1 MDKAVAATPVVSDQ
15 SATSRRMRHRMRR
28 GWGSLIQRQELVVFL
43 LLFLFGIALSFSTT
57 TFFTSTNLLNVAL
70 GFSWYAIAAFGATMV
85 IIVGGIDLSV
95 GSVMALSGI
104 VSALALQGGV
114 PLPLALVLGAL
125 CGVLVGLINGLLV
138 GRTGL
143 PPFMVT
149 LGTMGITRG
158 IVLSLTSGAPVSD
171 LPPAFRYLGQ
181 KDLLLGSIS
190 IPLPVVWMILLAGL
204 VSLLLHQTVMG
215 RYIYIVGRSE
225 RALRVAGI
233 SPVQLKIVVYTL
245 SGLLAAIAG
254 IIMTARLGVAAPMAA
269 NGYELDIIAAAVI
282 GGASLFGGEGTV
294 TGVILGAALIQVI
307 RNGVVLL
314 GLPNQNQWQFVT
326 IGAMILVVLLLDYW
340 RRRRV

>member
-1 MDKAVAATPVVSDQ
+1 MDKAVAITPVTDQ
-15 SATSRRMRHRMRR
+15 PTKAGRIRRRVQR
-28 GWGSLIQRQELVVFL
+28 GWGSLIQRQELVVFTL
-43 LLFLFGIALSFSTT
+43 LLLFGIALSFSTS
-57 TFFTSTNLLNVAL
+57 TFFTSTNLINVAL

-114 PLPLALVLGAL
+114 PLALALALGAL
-125 CGVLVGLINGLLV
+125 CGALVGLVNGLLV

-181 KDLLLGSIS
+181 KDLLLGPIS
-190 IPLPVVWMILLAGL
+190 IPLPVIWMIVLAVL
-204 VSLLLHQTVMG
+204 VSLLLHQTVIG
-215 RYIYIVGRSE
+215 RYIYIVGRSA
-225 RALRVAGI
+225 RALRVVGI
-233 SPVQLKIVVYTL
+233 SPVQLKIGVYTL

-254 IIMTARLGVAAPMAA
+254 MIMTARLGVAAPMAA

-340 RRRRV
+340 RRRRA

>member
-1 MDKAVAATPVVSDQ
+1 MDKAVAVAPVIDQPTPPGRI
-15 SATSRRMRHRMRR
+15 RRRLQR
-28 GWGSLIQRQELVVFL
+28 GWGSLIQRQELVVCTLL
-43 LLFLFGIALSFSTT
+43 LLFAIALSFSTSS
-57 TFFTSTNLLNVAL
+57 FFSSTNLINIAL
-70 GFSWYAIAAFGATMV
+70 GFSWFAIAAFGATMV

-95 GSVMALSGI
+95 GSVMSLAGI
-104 VSALALQGGV
+104 VSALALQSGA
-114 PLPLALVLGAL
+114 PLALALVLGAL
-125 CGVLVGLINGLLV
+125 CGALVGLVNGLLV

-181 KDLLLGSIS
+181 KDLLLGPIS
-190 IPLPVVWMILLAGL
+190 LPLPVIWMIMLGVL
-204 VSLLLHQTVMG
+204 VSLLLHQTVIG
-215 RYIYIVGRSE
+215 RYIYIVGRNE
-225 RALRVAGI
+225 RALRVVGV
-233 SPVQLKIVVYTL
+233 SPVLLKIGVYTL
-245 SGLLAAIAG
+245 SSLLAAIAG
-254 IIMTARLGVAAPMAA
+254 MIMTARLGVAAPMAA

-340 RRRRV
+340 RRRRA

>member
-1 MDKAVAATPVVSDQ
+1 MDKAVAATPVSDR
-15 SATSRRMRHRMRR
+15 SGAIRRLRRWVRR

-43 LLFLFGIALSFSTT
+43 LLLLFGIALSFSTT
-57 TFFTSTNLLNVAL
+57 TFFTTTNLLNVAL
-70 GFSWYAIAAFGATMV
+70 AFSWYAIAAFGATMV

-95 GSVMALSGI
+95 GSVMALSGM
-104 VSALALQGGV
+104 VSALALQGGL
-114 PLPLALVLGAL
+114 PLPAALALGGLSGA
-125 CGVLVGLINGLLV
+125 LVGLVNGLLV

-158 IVLSLTSGAPVSD
+158 IVLSLTSGAPVSN
-171 LPPAFRYLGQ
+171 LPLAFRYLGQ
-181 KDLLLGSIS
+181 EDLRLGPIS
-190 IPLPVVWMILLAGL
+190 IPLPVVWMGLLAVL
-204 VSLLLHQTVMG
+204 VSLLLHQTLMG

-225 RALRVAGI
+225 HALRVAGI
-233 SPVQLKIVVYTL
+233 SPVKLKIGVYTL

-254 IIMTARLGVAAPMAA
+254 VIMTARLGVAAPLAA

-294 TGVILGAALIQVI
+294 TGVILGAALIQIV

-314 GLPNQNQWQFVT
+314 GLTNQNQWQYIT

>member
-1 MDKAVAATPVVSDQ
+1 MDKAVAATPVG
-15 SATSRRMRHRMRR
+15 SARSGMAHRLRRWMRR
-28 GWGSLIQRQELVVFL
+28 GWSSLIRRQELVIFL
-43 LLFLFGIALSFSTT
+43 LLLLFGIALTFGTS
-57 TFFTSTNLLNVAL
+57 TFFTSSNLINVAL
-70 GFSWYAIAAFGATMV
+70 GFSWYAIAAFGATSV

-95 GSVMALSGI
+95 GSVMALAGMI
-104 VSALALQGGV
+104 SALALQGGL
-114 PLPLALVLGAL
+114 PLPAALALGAVCGAL
-125 CGVLVGLINGLLV
+125 VGLVNGVLVG
-138 GRTGL
+138 RTEL

-171 LPPAFRYLGQ
+171 LPPAFRHLGQ

-190 IPLPVVWMILLAGL
+190 IPLPIVWMSLLAVL
-204 VSLLLHQTVMG
+204 VSLLLHRTVFG
-215 RYIYIVGRSE
+215 RYIYIVGRNE
-225 RALRVAGI
+225 RALRVTGI
-233 SPVQLKIVVYTL
+233 SPVKLKIVVYTL
-245 SGLLAAIAG
+245 SGLLAALAG
-254 IIMTARLGVAAPMAA
+254 MIMTARLGVAAPLAA

-314 GLPNQNQWQFVT
+314 GLSNQNQWQFVT

>member
-1 MDKAVAATPVVSDQ
+1 MDKAVAATPVVGARSG
-15 SATSRRMRHRMRR
+15 TIYRLRRWVQR
-28 GWGSLIQRQELVVFL
+28 GWGSLIRRQELVVFL
-43 LLFLFGIALSFSTT
+43 LLLLFGIVLSFSTT
-57 TFFTSTNLLNVAL
+57 TFFTSTNLMNVAL

-95 GSVMALSGI
+95 GSVMALAGI
-104 VSALALQGGV
+104 VSALALQSGV
-114 PLPLALVLGAL
+114 PLPVALVLGAL
-125 CGVLVGLINGLLV
+125 CGALVGLVNGLLV

-190 IPLPVVWMILLAGL
+190 IPLPVVWMILLGLL
-204 VSLLLHQTVMG
+204 VSLLLHRTVLG

-225 RALRVAGI
+225 RALLVAGI
-233 SPVQLKIVVYTL
+233 PPMKLKIIVYTL
-245 SGLLAAIAG
+245 SGLLAALAG
-254 IIMTARLGVAAPMAA
+254 MIMTARLGVAAPLAA

-340 RRRRV
+340 RRRQV

>member
-1 MDKAVAATPVVSDQ
+1 MEHATILAPTDQ
-15 SATSRRMRHRMRR
+15 HRPRLRRWVRR
-28 GWGSLIQRQELVVFL
+28 GWRSLIRRQELVVFL
-43 LLFLFGIALSFSTT
+43 LLLLFGIALSTT
-57 TFFTSTNLLNVAL
+57 TSTFFTSTNLLNVAL
-70 GFSWYAIAAFGATMV
+70 GFSWYAIAALGATMV

-95 GSVMALSGI
+95 GSVMALSGMA
-104 VSALALQGGV
+104 SALALQAGV
-114 PLPLALVLGAL
+114 ALPFALALGAG

-171 LPPAFRYLGQ
+171 LPPGFRSLGQ
-181 KDLLLGSIS
+181 KDLLLGAIS
-190 IPLPVVWMILLAGL
+190 IPLPVIWMSLLALL
-204 VSLLLHQTVMG
+204 VSLLLHQTVLG

-225 RALRVAGI
+225 RALRVASI
-233 SPVQLKIVVYTL
+233 SPVTLKIVVYTL
-245 SGLLAAIAG
+245 SGLLAGLAG
-254 IIMTARLGVAAPMAA
+254 VIMTARLGVAAPMAA
-269 NGYELDIIAAAVI
+269 SGYELDIIAAAVI

-314 GLPNQNQWQFVT
+314 GLTNQNQWQFVT
-326 IGAMILVVLLLDYW
+326 IGTMILVVLLLDYW